1 MRFNLTIDG
10 RDHEIELEIGKA
22 VTIRADGETFHAI
35 VERTDE
41 GVWVVVGGNKYK
53 VDITDS
59 QVLVDG
65 HRHHIQVRNLRRG
78 RPSWSHE
85 AVVKGEDEE
94 KKPADKIVSKEG
106 VVHPPMPGRVIS
118 IKVKVGD
125 SVKIGSPLM
134 VLEAM
139 KMQNEIASPRDGKVV
154 EIKTSEGS
162 LVDVG
167 DVLVLIQ

>member
-22 VTIRADGETFHAI
+22 VTVRADGETYQAI

-41 GVWVVVGGNKYK
+41 GIWVVVGGNKYK
-53 VDITDS
+53 VDITDT

-65 HRHHIQVRNLRRG
+65 QKHHIQVKNLRRG
-78 RPSWSHE
+78 RPSWSH
-85 AVVKGEDEE
+85 AADVKGEDKE
-94 KKPADKIVSKEG
+94 KKPADEIVSMEG

-125 SVKIGSPLM
+125 SVRIGTPLLL
-134 VLEAM
+134 LEAM
-139 KMQNEIASPRDGKVV
+139 KMQNEIASPREGKVV
-154 EIKTSEGS
+154 EIRTSEGS

>member
-22 VTIRADGETFHAI
+22 VTVMADGETFHAI
-35 VERTDE
+35 VERTNE
-41 GVWVVVGGNKYK
+41 GIWVVVGGTKYK
-53 VDITDS
+53 VDITDT

-65 HRHHIQVRNLRRG
+65 QKHHIQVKNLRRG
-78 RPSWSHE
+78 RPSWSHG
-85 AVVKGEDEE
+85 ADMKGEDEE
-94 KKPADKIVSKEG
+94 KKPADKIVSIEG

-125 SVKIGSPLM
+125 SVKTGSPLL

-139 KMQNEIASPRDGKVV
+139 KMQNEIVSPREGKVV
-154 EIKTSEGS
+154 EIRTSEGS
-162 LVDVG
+162 LVDVD

>member
-22 VTIRADGETFHAI
+22 VTVRADGETFQAI

-41 GVWVVVGGNKYK
+41 GVWVVVGGNKYR

-59 QVLVDG
+59 QVMVDG
-65 HRHHIQVRNLRRG
+65 QKHHIQVKNLRRG
-78 RPSWSHE
+78 RPSWSH
-85 AVVKGEDEE
+85 AAKVKGEDEE
-94 KKPADKIVSKEG
+94 KKPEDKIVSREG

-125 SVKIGSPLM
+125 SVRTGTPLLL
-134 VLEAM
+134 LEAM

-154 EIKTSEGS
+154 EIRTSEGS

>member
-22 VTIRADGETFHAI
+22 VTVRSDGETFHAI

-41 GVWVVVGGNKYK
+41 GVWVVVGGSKYK
-53 VDITDS
+53 VDISDS

-65 HRHHIQVRNLRRG
+65 QKHHIEVRNLRR
-78 RPSWSHE
+78 
-85 AVVKGEDEE
+85 
-94 KKPADKIVSKEG
+94 KIVSKEG
-106 VVHPPMPGRVIS
+106 MVHPPMPGRVIS

-125 SVKIGSPLM
+125 SVKVGSPLM

-139 KMQNEIASPRDGKVV
+139 KMQNEIASPREGKVV
-154 EIKTSEGS
+154 EIRTSEGS